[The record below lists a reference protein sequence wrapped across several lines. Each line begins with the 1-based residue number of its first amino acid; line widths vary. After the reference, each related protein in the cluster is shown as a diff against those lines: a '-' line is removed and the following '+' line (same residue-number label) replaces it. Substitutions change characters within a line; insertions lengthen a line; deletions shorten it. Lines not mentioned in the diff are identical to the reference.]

1 MIFTSLG
8 LLLVSL
14 GLLVAGIAKSSVAL
28 LMASLVCTVVAG
40 VVLATVLPAT
50 RRLQAA
56 TGTGGPWSGPGMQ
69 LPNGQPVVLYVQPQP
84 SSPSSSP
91 SATAEE
97 TSPIDLR
104 DAAPIVG
111 YESMTAQ
118 QITKLIAS
126 GALTDEQLE
135 AMRRYEEAHG
145 ARKSVLAKLS

>member
-69 LPNGQPVVLYVQPQP
+69 LPNGQPVVLYVHPQPQ
-84 SSPSSSP
+84 PSSSP

>member
-14 GLLVAGIAKSSVAL
+14 GLLIAGIAKSSVAL
-28 LMASLVCTVVAG
+28 LMASLACTVVAG
-40 VVLATVLPAT
+40 IVLATVLPAT
-50 RRLQAA
+50 RRLQESTSAN
-56 TGTGGPWSGPGMQ
+56 GGSWSGPLQ
-69 LPNGQPVVLYVQPQP
+69 TQNGQPVVLYVQQQP
-84 SSPSSSP
+84 PVTTPVEST
-91 SATAEE
+91 AT
-97 TSPIDLR
+97 IDLR
-104 DAAPIVG
+104 DSAPIVG

-135 AMRRYEEAHG
+135 AVREYESAHG